1 MNHPGSV
8 HTKFYSC
15 DWLIQSII
23 YSLARA
29 SDISRGRGP
38 AKIPRNRPIYPR
50 ICPWKSREILL
61 FLREI
66 SEALISEGYKGEG
79 DLIWGGGGGGL
90 GKRGFTVFTF
100 DVHFMNVF
108 SLCRICLRQRSTF
121 TYCSILWETNLKA
134 MVIIMWWVSIIHIPG
149 WCLIDRE
156 TVQCKNKHLIAGYHH
171 DKQLSQCK
179 RRQYSALLYIS
190 IIQVIGP
197 SLHKRRKVLI
207 LSQLNRT
214 TLQWARSWRGWSY
227 IVPFHL
233 QQWKIIFIDR
243 GI

>member
-108 SLCRICLRQRSTF
+108 SLCHICLRQRSTF

-156 TVQCKNKHLIAGYHH
+156 TVQCKKQTPDSRLSSWQAIISVQKETIFSTLVHL
-171 DKQLSQCK
+171 K
-179 RRQYSALLYIS
+179 
-190 IIQVIGP
+190 
-197 SLHKRRKVLI
+197 SLVHNYTKGEKYLFYP
-207 LSQLNRT
+207 N
-214 TLQWARSWRGWSY
+214 
-227 IVPFHL
+227 
-233 QQWKIIFIDR
+233 
-243 GI
+243 